1 MKKTTI
7 IFYLIF
13 LIISHSNAQ
22 QQSEGIR
29 FLMNQPFDKIKKT
42 AAENNK
48 NIFVDC
54 FATWCGP
61 CKALT
66 KKTFP
71 LKDVGDFFNSQFIN
85 VTYDVEK
92 GNGIEF
98 AEQYKDY
105 IPGLPTMLLITPTGK
120 VIHSIVGFREGD
132 QLIAEMKNALEGK
145 TLSALEQRYQSGER
159 EIGFIKDYV
168 AALQGAYKK
177 NEVKKVVE
185 DYISNLPV
193 ESLLDADIWSI
204 AGEFITN
211 PYDNSFLF
219 VIKNIL
225 KYEFVLK
232 ENTAAIQRQL
242 SRGMRKA
249 IDKILPQAQKQ
260 DCPTSTLDSINVLK
274 EVLNENVLQE
284 SYAWLGKLKIAE
296 YQRNNKP
303 QEVFNFISFA
313 QTINMYKKDYGYLKD
328 VYEYLAEHIHNPKML
343 KVCLDN
349 VTRLQNSENKTS
361 LSLNYYGIIS
371 RLNKK
376 LGNEDVAKTAK
387 EKYEEL
393 EKINKAK
400 VQKFYESLMK
410 K

>member
-1 MKKTTI
+1 MIELKNIGVQFSGRDILKDISITFNPGEI
-7 IFYLIF
+7 IGLVAPNGTGK
-13 LIISHSNAQ
+13 ST
-22 QQSEGIR
+22 
-29 FLMNQPFDKIKKT
+29 LMNVIM
-42 AAENNK
+42 NY
-48 NIFVDC
+48 
-54 FATWCGP
+54 
-61 CKALT
+61 
-66 KKTFP
+66 
-71 LKDVGDFFNSQFIN
+71 IN
-85 VTYDVEK
+85 P
-92 GNGIEF
+92 NR
-98 AEQYKDY
+98 
-105 IPGLPTMLLITPTGK
+105 GK
-120 VIHSIVGFREGD
+120 VVLN
-132 QLIAEMKNALEGK
+132 QKLEY
-145 TLSALEQRYQSGER
+145 TN
-159 EIGFIKDYV
+159 
-168 AALQGAYKK
+168 KK